1 MLHID
6 YYLDLAL
13 RENVFIISI
22 SLNNSQIHNNNQ
34 SQFSCSSI
42 RV

>member
-34 SQFSCSSI
+34 SHFSC
-42 RV
+42 